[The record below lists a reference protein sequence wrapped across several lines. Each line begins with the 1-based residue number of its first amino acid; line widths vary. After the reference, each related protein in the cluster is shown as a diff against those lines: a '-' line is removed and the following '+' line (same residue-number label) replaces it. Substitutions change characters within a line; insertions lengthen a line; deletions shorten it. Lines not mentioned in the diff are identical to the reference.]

1 MIRTSWDIFL
11 NEPAQGAS
19 VSCPGRLPY
28 HSGTVSTPEPVTVY
42 RQNRFEVPPTAAIL
56 LLIRHGESQPA
67 NPDSPFPLVG
77 GHADPALAAE
87 GREQAQR
94 VGQRLATA
102 GIDVIYVTPLRRTA
116 ETAEPLARRLGLT
129 PQVEQDLRE
138 VNLGE
143 WEGGLYRKMVA
154 ERHPVAQQMW
164 AEERWDVVP
173 GAERSEAFEARVRAG
188 ITRIAARH
196 AGQRVAVFAH
206 GGVIGQ
212 ILALAAGSRRFAFI
226 TSDNGSISRLVIDGD
241 RWVIRGFNDVAHLER

>member
-1 MIRTSWDIFL
+1 
-11 NEPAQGAS
+11 
-19 VSCPGRLPY
+19 
-28 HSGTVSTPEPVTVY
+28 
-42 RQNRFEVPPTAAIL
+42 
-56 LLIRHGESQPA
+56 
-67 NPDSPFPLVG
+67 VG
-77 GHADPALAAE
+77 GHADPALAPQ

-94 VGQRLATA
+94 VGERLATA
-102 GIDVIYVTPLRRTA
+102 GIHVIYVTPLQRTA
-116 ETAEPLARRLGLT
+116 QTAEPLARRLGLT

-154 ERHPVAQQMW
+154 ERHPLAQRMW
-164 AEERWDVVP
+164 AEERWEVIP
-173 GAERSEAFEARVRAG
+173 GAERSEGFAARVKAG

-212 ILALAAGSRRFAFI
+212 ILALAAGSRRFAFV

-241 RWVIRGFNDVAHLER
+241 RWVIRGFNDVAHLERYSG